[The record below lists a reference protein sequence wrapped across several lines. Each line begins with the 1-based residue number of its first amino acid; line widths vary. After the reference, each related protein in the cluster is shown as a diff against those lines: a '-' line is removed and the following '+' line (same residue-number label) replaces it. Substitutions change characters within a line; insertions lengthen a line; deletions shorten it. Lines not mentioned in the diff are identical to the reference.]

1 MGGPVFGWLSDR
13 LGKRKPLYIAGAMVT
28 ALGWSFIL
36 FMETLS
42 FYPMAMLLW
51 VTGFFSGC
59 MIVSFAFVMES
70 VPRSLSGTVSGLTN
84 MGVMMGPMLLQ
95 PVVGKLLDTQWTGGM
110 ADGVRTYSLEAYEY
124 GFIPMMG
131 WIVLSVVLL
140 FFTRETHCRGMD

>member
-1 MGGPVFGWLSDR
+1 
-13 LGKRKPLYIAGAMVT
+13 
-28 ALGWSFIL
+28 
-36 FMETLS
+36 
-42 FYPMAMLLW
+42 
-51 VTGFFSGC
+51 
-59 MIVSFAFVMES
+59 
-70 VPRSLSGTVSGLTN
+70 LSGTVSGLTN